1 MPSLLLHA
9 CVVCPAQTLYKVAYP
24 ARSACKSAQACL
36 KALSHA
42 VPGQRV
48 NCIPGISA
56 LTDKRRLI
64 ETLVRTYGEGAFQ
77 IVPRTF
83 LLPEQYL
90 EWRAWMRAHAVRSP
104 FLLFVE
110 HSCRRALW
118 V

>member
-1 MPSLLLHA
+1 MM
-9 CVVCPAQTLYKVAYP
+9 
-24 ARSACKSAQACL
+24 QACL
-36 KALSHA
+36 KALPHT
-42 VPGQRV
+42 VHGQRV

-64 ETLVRTYGEGAFQ
+64 ETLVRAYGDGASQ

-90 EWRAWMRAHAVRSP
+90 EWRAWIRTHAVRH
-104 FLLFVE
+104 
-110 HSCRRALW
+110 HSR

>member
-1 MPSLLLHA
+1 M
-9 CVVCPAQTLYKVAYP
+9 
-24 ARSACKSAQACL
+24 QACL
-36 KALSHA
+36 KALPHT

-64 ETLVRTYGEGAFQ
+64 ETLVRAYGEGAFR

-90 EWRAWMRAHAVRSP
+90 GVARMDTSACGASILLSISRAPMLALAGGCLVWP
-104 FLLFVE
+104 C
-110 HSCRRALW
+110 HSQMMVNPATMSQAQ
-118 V
+118 